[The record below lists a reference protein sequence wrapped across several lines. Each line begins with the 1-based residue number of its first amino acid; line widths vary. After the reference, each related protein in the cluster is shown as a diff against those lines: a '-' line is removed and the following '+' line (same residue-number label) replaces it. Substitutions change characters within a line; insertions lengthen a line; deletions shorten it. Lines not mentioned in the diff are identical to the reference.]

1 VSHAEFQARL
11 TAACGLAWR
20 RVAWG
25 ISVISVALG
34 GRGPLLDCRF
44 RSGHA
49 LAHAA
54 LLGRSPGAQP
64 VARPCASWRR
74 LQR

>member
-1 VSHAEFQARL
+1 MSQAEYQARL
-11 TAACGLAWR
+11 TAACGLACR

-25 ISVISVALG
+25 ISVALG
-34 GRGPLLDCRF
+34 GRGPLLDCPDGRF

-49 LAHAA
+49 SAHTA

-64 VARPCASWRR
+64 VARPCASWRQLR
-74 LQR
+74 R

>member
-1 VSHAEFQARL
+1 MSHAEFQARL
-11 TAACGLAWR
+11 TAARGLAWR

-25 ISVISVALG
+25 ISVALG
-34 GRGPLLDCRF
+34 GRGPLLDCPDGRF
-44 RSGHA
+44 LSGHSS
-49 LAHAA
+49 AHTA

-74 LQR
+74 LPR